1 MIRAVLRKI
10 NVPVLILLSSAAANA
25 HDIDQLEFDVRQL
38 AAARFDHLDAIQ
50 TASRYGLLGVEH
62 ILSGVDHLMFV
73 LSLAMLLG
81 FRRQLLVAITGFTLA
96 HSLTLALAALDWVRW
111 PAGPVEAWIALSI
124 VMVSAEAL
132 SQRDSATRRFPF
144 IVALVIG
151 LIHGL
156 GFANALLEVGL
167 PGNNWIS
174 ALLSFNAGVELG
186 QLGVIGVGRLLAHQ
200 IEARPWSARARSLVL
215 MVFGSVAAWWVIER
229 VWAMV
234 VR

>member
-111 PAGPVEAWIALSI
+111 PAG
-124 VMVSAEAL
+124 
-132 SQRDSATRRFPF
+132 Q
-144 IVALVIG
+144 IG
-151 LIHGL
+151 
-156 GFANALLEVGL
+156 
-167 PGNNWIS
+167 
-174 ALLSFNAGVELG
+174 
-186 QLGVIGVGRLLAHQ
+186 RAH
-200 IEARPWSARARSLVL
+200 V
-215 MVFGSVAAWWVIER
+215 
-229 VWAMV
+229 
-234 VR
+234 